1 MTIEDKVR
9 EIASE
14 QFSEFSYVFEDWY
27 TADKV
32 VEKTA
37 LPAIIFIL
45 PVSGI
50 LQYGQHGRI
59 RDAENCAIAFVDKVD
74 KEADGRDNETVYNA
88 MKTAARAF
96 INALNASGFFN
107 PIDGDVPYNV
117 IYEQLSSIVTGVV
130 LQLQLKE
137 LVGRCE

>member
-107 PIDGDVPYNV
+107 PIEGDVAYNV

>member
-88 MKTAARAF
+88 MKTTARAL

-107 PIDGDVPYNV
+107 PIEGDVAYNV

>member
-9 EIASE
+9 GIASE

-88 MKTAARAF
+88 MKTTARAF
-96 INALNASGFFN
+96 INALNASGFFK
-107 PIDGDVPYNV
+107 PIEGEVPYNV

>member
-107 PIDGDVPYNV
+107 PIEGDVPYNTM
-117 IYEQLSSIVTGVV
+117 YEQLSSIVTGIV

>member
-59 RDAENCAIAFVDKVD
+59 KDAENCAIAFVDKVD

-96 INALNASGFFN
+96 INGLNASGFFN
-107 PIDGDVPYNV
+107 PIEGDVAYNV

>member
-9 EIASE
+9 SIASE

-96 INALNASGFFN
+96 INALNANGFFN
-107 PIDGDVPYNV
+107 PIEGDVAYNV

>member
-45 PVSGI
+45 PVSGV
-50 LQYGQHGRI
+50 LDYGKRGRVK
-59 RDAENCAIAFVDKVD
+59 DAENCAIAFVDKVD

-88 MKTAARAF
+88 MKTTAEAF
-96 INALNASGFFN
+96 INAINASGFFK
-107 PIDGDVPYNV
+107 PIEGEVPYNV

>member
-9 EIASE
+9 SIASE

-59 RDAENCAIAFVDKVD
+59 KDAENCAIAFVDKVD

-107 PIDGDVPYNV
+107 PIEGDVAYNV

>member
-1 MTIEDKVR
+1 MTIDDKVR

-59 RDAENCAIAFVDKVD
+59 KDAENCAIAFVDKVD

-107 PIDGDVPYNV
+107 PIDGDVAYNV

>member
-9 EIASE
+9 SIASE

-45 PVSGI
+45 PVSGV

-59 RDAENCAIAFVDKVD
+59 KDAENCAIAFVDKVD

-88 MKTAARAF
+88 MKTAARSF

-107 PIDGDVPYNV
+107 PIEGDVAYNV

>member
-1 MTIEDKVR
+1 MIIEDKVR

-45 PVSGI
+45 PVSGV

-59 RDAENCAIAFVDKVD
+59 KDAENCAIAFVDKVD

-107 PIDGDVPYNV
+107 PIEGDVAYNV

>member
-107 PIDGDVPYNV
+107 PIEGDVAYNV
-117 IYEQLSSIVTGVV
+117 MYEQLSSIVTGVV